1 MNKIYPLILSLLVGS
16 AAIAAD
22 TRPRAGMITVSIKEN
37 TPMRVTVDGRNY
49 SDQDND
55 VSISNVAPGYHNIQV
70 FREYTGRSPFDIFG
84 RNREQL
90 LWSNSLYVSAGK
102 ETDITINKNGKAK
115 VKEIDMPFNGGY
127 GNGRRDNDDDRYDHD
142 RDRNDDHNNGGYSN
156 GGYSNGG
163 HNNGGYN
170 NGGYNNGK
178 YGNDRYPNNNGYGV
192 SFQELQSMKETLFRD
207 RNENERVSDA
217 RQMFNGHAFTSAQV
231 KELLQQ
237 FSFENNKLDLAKYA
251 YRNTIDKNNYFVVFD
266 VFSYPSS
273 KQDLSNYMSNY
284 R

>member
-1 MNKIYPLILSLLVGS
+1 MNKIYPLVLSLLLGS

-37 TPMRVTVDGRNY
+37 TPVRVTVDGRNY

-70 FREYTGRSPFDIFG
+70 FRENTGRNPFDIFG

-102 ETDITINKNGKAK
+102 ETDITINRNGKAK

-127 GNGRRDNDDDRYDHD
+127 GNGRRDDDDRYDHD
-142 RDRNDDHNNGGYSN
+142 RDRN
-156 GGYSNGG
+156 
-163 HNNGGYN
+163 GGYN
-170 NGGYNNGK
+170 NGGYNNGGYK
-178 YGNDRYPNNNGYGV
+178 NGGYGNERYPNNNGYGV
-192 SFQELQSMKETLFRD
+192 SFQEFQSMKETLFRD

-217 RQMFNGHAFTSAQV
+217 RQMFNGHAFTAAQV